1 MKELDN
7 IGNII
12 EFLEEGNKRYGDKTA
27 LQIKDGKEYRK
38 ISYIELMNRAVDVS
52 ATLIKS
58 GLQKG
63 DRVAIISENRPEW
76 AVAFF
81 GIIFSGGIV
90 VPLDVRLKEKELTYI
105 LNDCGAEYVFVSDD
119 FVEVIKNIQA
129 NVKKIISLDEGDED
143 VLSLKKLKYTEGEP
157 KKRQIELED
166 TAVIIY
172 TSGTTGNPKGVEL
185 IYKNLFFQVFSFN
198 KLLKYDHEDNFLSIL
213 PLNHALELTCSLLTP
228 LHRGVCITYLQ
239 TLKPPEIIST
249 MKETKTTIMVVVP
262 LILQLFYRSIM
273 REVEKSPEIKRLFQ
287 VSLNISKLLG
297 GFGNIRKVL
306 FKKVHLGFGGKL
318 RCFISGGAPLDPELA
333 TNFRL
338 MGIPVLQGYGLTET
352 SPVISV
358 NTLQKNRIGS
368 VGKPL
373 EGIKVRISEEGEILT
388 RGPHLM
394 KGYFRDS
401 VKTQEAIKDGWF
413 HTGDIGEIDKDGFLY
428 IKGRIKNLIISAGGK
443 KIHPEEVE
451 EELLKSPYIK
461 EICVLGKKD
470 KRGGEEVY
478 AVVVPDYDYFKEQGI
493 EEKGIKEIINS
504 ELKKYGNN
512 LADYKRVTDF
522 ELWQEELPKTSTR
535 KVRRKEVV
543 ERVTFTY

>member
-7 IGNII
+7 IGDII

-38 ISYIELMNRAVDVS
+38 ISYVELGNRAIDVS
-52 ATLIKS
+52 STLIKF
-58 GLQKG
+58 GIQKG

-81 GIIFSGGIV
+81 GIISCGGIV

-105 LNDCGAEYVFVSDD
+105 LNDCGAEYVFVSSD
-119 FVEVIKNIQA
+119 FVDVIKNIQA

-143 VLSLKKLKYTEGEP
+143 VLSLKELKYTEGEP
-157 KKRQIELED
+157 EKRKVALED

-185 IYKNLFFQVFSFN
+185 TYKNLFFQVFSFN
-198 KLLKYDHEDNFLSIL
+198 KLLKYDFEDNFLSIL
-213 PLNHALELTCSLLTP
+213 PLNHVLELTCSLLTP
-228 LHRGVCITYLQ
+228 LHKGVCITYLQ
-239 TLKPPEIIST
+239 TLKPTEIIST
-249 MKETKTTIMVVVP
+249 MKETKTTVMIVVP

-273 REVEKSPEIKRLFQ
+273 KEVEKSPEIKRLFQ
-287 VSLNISKLLG
+287 VSLNISKLSG

-306 FKKVHLGFGGKL
+306 FKKIHAGFGGRLK
-318 RCFISGGAPLDPELA
+318 CFISGGAPLDPKLA

-373 EGIKVRISEEGEILT
+373 EGVKVKISDEGEILT

-394 KGYFRDS
+394 KGYFRDL

-478 AVVVPDYDYFKEQGI
+478 AVVVPDYDYVKGTDKEI
-493 EEKGIKEIINS
+493 RKIIDDEIKE
-504 ELKKYGNN
+504 YGQN
-512 LADYKRVTDF
+512 LADYKRVVDF
-522 ELWQEELPKTSTR
+522 EIWQEELPKTSTR
-535 KVRRKEVV
+535 KIKRKEVV
-543 ERVTFTY
+543 ERVKIGWCP